1 MITKQSF
8 PTVPLSS
15 ASAKNLGRG
24 WEEWEELA
32 ITLQASCIS
41 AEYVNLETYCISIG
55 WLLLLYFA
63 KLASDNLFLCI
74 CQAGWSLKDYFFLT
88 HRLEKFVSHSD
99 TSLKIK
105 ITLTDFH
112 LTCKTSGPSP
122 AYSTKYKPSS
132 TYIKPDNHQT
142 KLTFFFV
149 CRL

>member
-24 WEEWEELA
+24 WEELA

-63 KLASDNLFLCI
+63 EIAPDNLFL
-74 CQAGWSLKDYFFLT
+74 
-88 HRLEKFVSHSD
+88 R
-99 TSLKIK
+99 
-105 ITLTDFH
+105 
-112 LTCKTSGPSP
+112 TC
-122 AYSTKYKPSS
+122 
-132 TYIKPDNHQT
+132 
-142 KLTFFFV
+142 
-149 CRL
+149 